1 MNLPTVFWS
10 VPCFDKRRAQPFPVY
25 NRHFELDW
33 SLLNENQVSDVL
45 AIVNSKTGKTH
56 SPSSLEST
64 VVSIQRSCNQPDN
77 RMLAYRK
84 YFTERGEDAAEDNSL
99 ACTSFVCVN
108 LNREYFEDENGV
120 EISNYAMIQHV
131 SGESEPVILG
141 DPDSVLRLSHS
152 PPVNVAEWSEQS
164 ANTLAQFL
172 DVVRRI
178 CSSEWYRHPQA
189 FTFEIQR
196 GGDSSKFPE
205 TAHSKLLEAVF
216 PNDSETL
223 AVLAYFRQLHA
234 KDKLLIRACDIFVR
248 TCGDERKR
256 FWVSERMESFTEL
269 IDSPPIPFNATE
281 TRRKIIQMFMYG
293 AGLLHAN
300 SSHGDDKKLAELIKA
315 QGKHRAVAVFNN
327 CLWDILSIAITL
339 YHVLKRDFDYW
350 TGSCGLTGPTRID
363 IPTLFDGFTTQVD
376 RGSK

>member
-10 VPCFDKRRAQPFPVY
+10 VSCFDKRRAQPFPVY

-33 SLLNENQVSDVL
+33 SLLNKQQVCEVL
-45 AIVNSKTGKTH
+45 AIVSPKTGKGH
-56 SPSSLEST
+56 SPSGLDST
-64 VVSIQRSCNQPDN
+64 VIAIQRSRNQPDN

-84 YFTERGEDAAEDNSL
+84 YFTERFEDAAEDNRL

-108 LNREYFEDENGV
+108 LNREYFEDENGD
-120 EISNYAMIQHV
+120 EISHYAMIQHV
-131 SGESEPVILG
+131 SGQSKPVILG
-141 DPDSVLRLSHS
+141 DPDSVLRLSQS
-152 PPVNVAEWSEQS
+152 TPANVSEWSEQS

-178 CSSEWYRHPQA
+178 CCSDWYRRPQA
-189 FTFEIQR
+189 FTFEIQN
-196 GGDSSKFPE
+196 GGDSSKFPDP
-205 TAHSKLLEAVF
+205 ADSKLLEAVF
-216 PNDSETL
+216 PNASETL

-234 KDKLLIRACDIFVR
+234 ADKLLIRACDVFVR
-248 TCGDERKR
+248 TCGDERKK
-256 FWVSERMESFTEL
+256 FWVSERMESFTEM
-269 IDSPPIPFNATE
+269 IDSPPIPFNTTE
-281 TRRKIIQMFMYG
+281 TRREIIRMFMYG

-300 SSHGDDKKLAELIKA
+300 SSHGDDKKLIELIRS

-350 TGSCGLTGPTRID
+350 TGNCGLAGPTRLD
-363 IPTLFDGFTTQVD
+363 IPTLFDGFTTQAD
-376 RGSK
+376 H